1 MVQRNMGEQ
10 FWWFYDVIAV
20 AAVLVCVFL
29 TAKRGMMKAAIS
41 VVGYALAVGIAL
53 SVSSSVA
60 NSFYKGSVRT
70 SNIKK
75 LTYNIE
81 NGDFYSDFA
90 DYLENLDYDISI
102 DTKNLEQICTSDEN
116 IDAKIYS
123 YLNNINNIEVD
134 PEGIFMDKLHEG
146 YAVLVRDLVA
156 KQLSEYSAE
165 YAAEQI
171 RQKPSSIHKYMKLV
185 RDPDFKQ
192 PAAEYIVDTYLEKPY
207 KSQIRLVSL
216 MVLMAVFI
224 IITVFMETM
233 ANRKEHMEES
243 LATKTLSGIIGL
255 FKGAVIVLLIA
266 VMVRLYVVLGSNKM
280 LFFNHEAIDNS
291 YIFKYVY
298 NFVRN
303 M

>member
-1 MVQRNMGEQ
+1 MVQKVMGEQ

-20 AAVLVCVFL
+20 AAVLVCAFL
-29 TAKRGMMKAAIS
+29 TAKRGLMKAAIS

-60 NSFYKGSVRT
+60 NSFYQGSVRA

-75 LTYNIE
+75 ITYNIE
-81 NGDFYSDFA
+81 NGDFYSDFT
-90 DYLENLDYDISI
+90 DYLENLDYDVIVE
-102 DTKNLEQICTSDEN
+102 TNKLEQICTSDED

-123 YLNNINNIEVD
+123 YMNNINNKEVD
-134 PEGIFMDKLHEG
+134 PEGMFMDKLHEG
-146 YAVLVRDLVA
+146 YATLIRDLVA

-171 RQKPSSIHKYMKLV
+171 RQKPSSIYKYMKLV
-185 RDPDFKQ
+185 KDPDFKQ

-224 IITVFMETM
+224 IITVFMETV
-233 ANRKEHMEES
+233 ANRKEHLEES
-243 LATKTLSGIIGL
+243 LVTKTISGVIGL